1 MTTVEAKKISVED
14 GILRINE
21 YETEEQ
27 DVVSFFENL
36 QEQGKDLEEMLED
49 VLKLGVIVSKSSQ
62 VGQQIDLVEKK
73 IQIIQNK
80 IDEQFGDQG
89 QVIKDAIQQLA
100 VDMNIAQAVKAEHQK
115 GTGKGE
121 EVEDYC

>member
-36 QEQGKDLEEMLED
+36 K
-49 VLKLGVIVSKSSQ
+49 
-62 VGQQIDLVEKK
+62 
-73 IQIIQNK
+73 
-80 IDEQFGDQG
+80 
-89 QVIKDAIQQLA
+89 
-100 VDMNIAQAVKAEHQK
+100 
-115 GTGKGE
+115 
-121 EVEDYC
+121 

>member
-1 MTTVEAKKISVED
+1 MTTVEAEKISVED

-49 VLKLGVIVSKSSQ
+49 VLKLGVIVSKSGQ

-73 IQIIQNK
+73 VQAIQNK

-100 VDMNIAQAVKAEHQK
+100 VDMNIAQAVKAEHEK
-115 GTGKGE
+115 R
-121 EVEDYC
+121 YR